1 MTVSHSVLPI
11 LFFSATLLLSFLMAY
26 LGRRHSNKEAE
37 QVLNEQKLSRWLI
50 GLSAGATANSG
61 FVVTAA
67 VGLGYSYGVQWL
79 MLPLSWLL
87 GDAVFWLLF
96 PQRINRLGRKVGA
109 ATLSDLLVSDLP
121 QPSKNRLRSLVG
133 VVMLICLGGYL
144 SAQWLAGQ
152 KFLAGAFGFSG
163 LLSLVIFAVVI
174 SCYTAIGGFR
184 GSVYVDSFQALLRV
198 AGSALALGAVYW
210 RAKSVGSS
218 FWQNIASAGP
228 DFLRLFPQS
237 SLVGAVGLVVGFAF
251 AALGFGLGQPQIV
264 TRYLAGATPKETQ
277 ASWWIYLSFV
287 QTTWLAMTLFG
298 VILRGVIP
306 TIPDPEE
313 GLSLFFRTFMGPVL
327 TGIIVADIFATIAAT
342 SNSLL
347 VAISQTLMFDVAR
360 WRERVSQN
368 SLAAASLAAGAATM
382 TMATMLG
389 GSVVGLALSSVS
401 YMAAGIAPAVMV
413 RVLGLTA
420 SATGLGVSV
429 LTGLTVAC
437 LWKSFGLGSFM
448 NEAAPGFASSLMLL
462 LVLSRFATT
471 QNSGQKEADRGKTT

>member
-11 LFFSATLLLSFLMAY
+11 LIFAATLLLSFLMAY
-26 LGRRHSNKEAE
+26 LGRRHSTKEAE
-37 QVLNEQKLSRWLI
+37 QILNEQKLGRWLI

-87 GDAVFWLLF
+87 GDAVFWVIF
-96 PQRINRLGRKVGA
+96 PQRINSLGRKVGA

-121 QPSKNRLRSLVG
+121 QPSKNRLRTLVG
-133 VVMLICLGGYL
+133 VVILVCLGGYL

-163 LLSLVIFAVVI
+163 LLSLAVFAAVIT
-174 SCYTAIGGFR
+174 CYTAIGGFR
-184 GSVYVDSFQALLRV
+184 GSVYVDSFQALVRV
-198 AGSALALGAVYW
+198 AGTALALAAVCW
-210 RAKSVGSS
+210 HAKSMGPS

-228 DFLRLFPQS
+228 DFLRLFPQGS
-237 SLVGAVGLVVGFAF
+237 FVGAVGLVLGFAF

-298 VILRGVIP
+298 VVLRGIMP
-306 TIPDPEE
+306 MLPDPEE

-347 VAISQTLMFDVAR
+347 VAISQTALFDVAKLKD
-360 WRERVSQN
+360 RVTQN
-368 SLAAASLAAGAATM
+368 RLAIVSLAAGGV
-382 TMATMLG
+382 TMAAGTVLG
-389 GSVVGLALSSVS
+389 GSVFGLALSSVS

-413 RVLGLTA
+413 RVLGFRA
-420 SATGLGVSV
+420 NAFGLGSSV
-429 LTGLTVAC
+429 LVGLVVAY
-437 LWKSFGLGSFM
+437 LWKSLGLSSFM
-448 NEAAPGFASSLMLL
+448 NEAAPGFVSALAVLVLVSSLIGAP
-462 LVLSRFATT
+462 RAA
-471 QNSGQKEADRGKTT
+471 QKEA